1 MRPARGPA
9 TGATLRAAVMPA
21 PGAPIEVRD
30 LPVPALEPGAVLLE
44 TIASEVCGTD
54 VHLWR
59 GRLAGVPYP
68 IIPGHVAV
76 GRIAA
81 FGGAGVGSGATA
93 PAPAD
98 LDGRPFAV
106 GEVVTFVDV
115 HGTCGACWYCLVARQ
130 STRCPK
136 RRVYGITLGVAD
148 GPSGGWAERIL
159 LRPGTQLLRLP
170 PGLSPETF
178 VGGGCGAVTAFHAV
192 RRGGVRLGDS
202 VVVLG
207 AGPVGLSAAA
217 FAALAGADPVIVV
230 GAPADRLAM
239 AGRMGATLCL
249 DLDRVPHAA
258 RRDAVLG
265 CTGGR
270 GADVVIEA
278 AGVPAAVAEGAT
290 LCRDGGVLVVAGHYT
305 DGGETALN
313 PHTHLNRPHLE
324 VRGCWGSDASH
335 FEGAIR
341 TMARHQGRVPWKEM
355 VTRWYPIEESG
366 AALQAVADRSLL
378 KAGIRPAA
386 GSKSST

>member
-1 MRPARGPA
+1 M
-9 TGATLRAAVMPA
+9 RAAVMPA

-81 FGGAGVGSGATA
+81 IGSADRAPASGSSATA
-93 PAPAD
+93 PAD
-98 LDGRPFAV
+98 LEGRRFEV

-136 RRVYGITLGVAD
+136 RRVYGITMGVAD
-148 GPSGGWAERIL
+148 GPSGGWAEAIL

-170 PGLSPETF
+170 PGLDPETF

-217 FAALAGADPVIVV
+217 FAALSGADPVIVV

-239 AGRMGATLCL
+239 AGRMGAALCI
-249 DLDRVPHAA
+249 DLDRLPHAA

-278 AGVPAAVAEGAT
+278 AGVPAAVAEGTT

-305 DGGETALN
+305 DGGEMALN
-313 PHTHLNRPHLE
+313 PHAQLNRPHLE

-341 TMARHQGRVPWKEM
+341 TMARHQGRVPWGEM
-355 VTRWYPIEESG
+355 VTRWFPIEESG
-366 AALQAVADRSLL
+366 AALQAVAARTLL
-378 KAGIRPAA
+378 KAGIRPTT
-386 GSKSST
+386 GSAPGA

>member
-1 MRPARGPA
+1 M
-9 TGATLRAAVMPA
+9 RAAVMPA
-21 PGAPIEVRD
+21 PGAPIELRE
-30 LPVPALEPGAVLLE
+30 LPVPPLAPGAVLLE

-54 VHLWR
+54 VHLWH
-59 GRLAGVPYP
+59 GRLSGVPYP
-68 IIPGHVAV
+68 IVPGHVAV

-81 FGGAGVGSGATA
+81 VGAA
-93 PAPAD
+93 APAD
-98 LDGRPFAV
+98 LDGRPFEV
-106 GEVVTFVDV
+106 GEVATFVDV

-136 RRVYGITLGVAD
+136 RRVYGITMGVAD

-170 PGLSPETF
+170 PGLEPATF
-178 VGGGCGAVTAFHAV
+178 IGGGCGAVTAFHAV
-192 RRGGVRLGDS
+192 RRGGVRLGDA

-207 AGPVGLSAAA
+207 AGPVGLSAVA
-217 FAALAGADPVIVV
+217 FAAVSGADPVIVV

-239 AGRMGATLCL
+239 AGRMGATMSL
-249 DLDRVPHAA
+249 DLDRLPHAA
-258 RRDAVLG
+258 RRDAVLA

-278 AGVPAAVAEGAT
+278 AGVPAAVTEGAT

-305 DGGETALN
+305 DGGAIPLN
-313 PHTHLNRPHLE
+313 PHAHVNRPHLE

-341 TMARHQGRVPWKEM
+341 AMARHQGRVPWSEM

-366 AALQAVADRSLL
+366 AALQAVAARTLL
-378 KAGIRPAA
+378 KAGIRPTT
-386 GSKSST
+386 GSAPGA